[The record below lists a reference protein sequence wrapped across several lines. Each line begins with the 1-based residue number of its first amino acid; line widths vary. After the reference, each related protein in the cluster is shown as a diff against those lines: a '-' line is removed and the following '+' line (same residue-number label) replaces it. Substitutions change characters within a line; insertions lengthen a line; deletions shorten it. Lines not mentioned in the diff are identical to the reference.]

1 MASRFIRDK
10 RGRFAGS
17 GSGRLKSGLA
27 GKKSKSKSPSKT
39 LNKTEKAYLEI
50 KSQKSKF
57 KSDRK
62 VFAEMQRRGF
72 LKGADPMG
80 QLIKVA
86 SNARTKQGAP
96 F

>member
-1 MASRFIRDK
+1 MARRYIRDK
-10 RGRFAGS
+10 SGRFAGS
-17 GSGRLKSGLA
+17 GSSRFKSRSA
-27 GKKSKSKSPSKT
+27 GKKSKSKSSGKA
-39 LNKTEKAYLEI
+39 LNNPEKAYLAI

-57 KSDRK
+57 GSDRK

-86 SNARTKQGAP
+86 SNARIKQGAP